1 MITQEDIQA
10 LRYKTDIEDMQYY
23 DKFKEDGTPVNA
35 LAAYSQWAEGLVLTK
50 GYTRLLENILG
61 LVGET
66 GEVAEKLKKSLRDGA
81 TFDNDGVKLEL
92 GDILCYLALTANCI
106 GSNLQEIAELN
117 MKKLNSRKERGVL
130 QGSGDNR

>member
-1 MITQEDIQA
+1 MITQEDIDSI
-10 LRYKTDIEDMQYY
+10 RYKTDIEEYN
-23 DKFKEDGTPVNA
+23 DKFNADGIPLNA

>member
-1 MITQEDIQA
+1 MITEKDVA
-10 LRYKTDIEDMQYY
+10 DLRYY
-23 DKFKEDGTPVNA
+23 DKFKEDGTPQNE

-61 LVGET
+61 IVGEA

-81 TFDNDGVKLEL
+81 TFDKEGVKLEL
-92 GDILCYLALTANCI
+92 GDVLYYIAITANGI
-106 GSNLQEIAELN
+106 GRNLQEIAELN
-117 MKKLNSRKERGVL
+117 IKKLNSRKERGVL

>member
-1 MITQEDIQA
+1 MITEKDVA
-10 LRYKTDIEDMQYY
+10 DLRYY
-23 DKFKEDGTPVNA
+23 DKFKEDGTPQNE

-61 LVGET
+61 IVGEA

-81 TFDNDGVKLEL
+81 TFDKEEVKLEL
-92 GDILCYLALTANCI
+92 GDVLYYIAITANGI

-117 MKKLNSRKERGVL
+117 IKKLNSRKERGVL

>member
-1 MITQEDIQA
+1 MITQEDIESIQ
-10 LRYKTDIEDMQYY
+10 YKTDIEDYNNN
-23 DKFKEDGTPVNA
+23 FNEDGTPVNA

-81 TFDNDGVKLEL
+81 TFDNDGVKKEL
-92 GDILCYLALTANCI
+92 GDILYYLAVTANCI
-106 GSNLQEIAELN
+106 GSNLQEIAEIN
-117 MKKLNSRKERGVL
+117 MEKLNSRKERGVL

>member
-1 MITQEDIQA
+1 MITEKDVA
-10 LRYKTDIEDMQYY
+10 DLRYY
-23 DKFKEDGTPVNA
+23 DKFKEDGTPQNE

-61 LVGET
+61 IVGEA

-81 TFDNDGVKLEL
+81 TFDKEGVKLEL
-92 GDILCYLALTANCI
+92 GDVLYYIAITANGI

-117 MKKLNSRKERGVL
+117 IKKLNSRKERGVL

>member
-1 MITQEDIQA
+1 MITQEDIDTI
-10 LRYKTDIEDMQYY
+10 RYKTDIEEYN
-23 DKFKEDGTPVNA
+23 DKFNEDGIPLNA

-81 TFDNDGVKLEL
+81 IFDNEGTKLEL

>member
-1 MITQEDIQA
+1 MITQEDIDSI
-10 LRYKTDIEDMQYY
+10 RYKTDIEEYN
-23 DKFKEDGTPVNA
+23 DKFNEDGIPKND
-35 LAAYSQWAEGLVLTK
+35 LAAYSQFVEGLILTK

-81 TFDNDGVKLEL
+81 TFDIEGTQKEL
-92 GDILCYLALTANCI
+92 GDTLFYVTAISNCI
-106 GSNLQEIAELN
+106 GSNLQEIAEIN
-117 MKKLNSRKERGVL
+117 MEKLNSRKERGVL

>member
-23 DKFKEDGTPVNA
+23 DKFKEDGTPQNE

-61 LVGET
+61 IVGEA

-81 TFDNDGVKLEL
+81 TFDKEGVKLEL
-92 GDILCYLALTANCI
+92 GDVLYYIAITANGI

-117 MKKLNSRKERGVL
+117 IKKLNSRKERGVL